1 MDGDK
6 QVAEICKEGF
16 GRIPGQNG
24 VTYQVVAVY
33 PVVKITKVNLANG
46 YIAKYLGGAKGSRNI
61 AGGNIGWTMRDS
73 YENGNV
79 SPLAA
84 FMQELEGRR
93 KSQIDD
99 YII

>member
-33 PVVKITKVNLANG
+33 PVGEDNKVDLANG
-46 YIAKYLGGAKGSRNI
+46 YIAKYLGGAKGCRNI
-61 AGGNIGWTMRDS
+61 AGGNIGWTMRGS
-73 YENGNV
+73 YEMV
-79 SPLAA
+79 MCHLL
-84 FMQELEGRR
+84 QLLLRELEGRR
-93 KSQIDD
+93 KSPN
-99 YII
+99 

>member
-33 PVVKITKVNLANG
+33 PVGEDNKVDLANG

-61 AGGNIGWTMRDS
+61 AGGTLVGQCGVVMKMVMCHLLQLLLR
-73 YENGNV
+73 
-79 SPLAA
+79 
-84 FMQELEGRR
+84 ELEGRR
-93 KSQIDD
+93 KSPN
-99 YII
+99 